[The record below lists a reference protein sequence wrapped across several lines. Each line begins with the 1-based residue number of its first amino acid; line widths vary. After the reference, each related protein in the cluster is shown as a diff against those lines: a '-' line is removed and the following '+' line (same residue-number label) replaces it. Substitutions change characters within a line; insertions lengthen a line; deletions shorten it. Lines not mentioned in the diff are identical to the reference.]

1 MRNEELECMKKV
13 KFKMTEMHSES
24 EYETLFH
31 NCQFSNVHT
40 DILS

>member
-1 MRNEELECMKKV
+1 MKKA
-13 KFKMTEMHSES
+13 KPKMIEMYSES
-24 EYETLFH
+24 ECETLFH